1 MIGVNFCSGVDAS
14 TSIDLHPSIRCSFQY
29 RNGTIFFHPHIHS
42 CTIMITTPP
51 KKTCPPLQLFAG
63 WIVSVVL
70 ILLQLVVSYFPPKF
84 TEFFEGDLALSY
96 SVHDTVPYN
105 SFSAAFYPLAM
116 PASFSTATLYPLF
129 CCAYL

>member
-1 MIGVNFCSGVDAS
+1 
-14 TSIDLHPSIRCSFQY
+14 
-29 RNGTIFFHPHIHS
+29 
-42 CTIMITTPP
+42 MITTPP

-70 ILLQLVVSYFPPKF
+70 ILLQLLVSYFPPKF

-96 SVHDTVPYN
+96 SVHDTVPYD
-105 SFSAAFYPLAM
+105 SVSAAFYPLAM
-116 PASFSTATLYPLF
+116 PAFFSTAMLYPLF

>member
-1 MIGVNFCSGVDAS
+1 MIGVDFCSGVDES
-14 TSIDLHPSIRCSFQY
+14 TSLDLHPSMRCSFHC
-29 RNGTIFFHPHIHS
+29 RNEMIASFTFHS
-42 CTIMITTPP
+42 CAIMITTPP

-116 PASFSTATLYPLF
+116 LASFSTATLYPLF

>member
-1 MIGVNFCSGVDAS
+1 
-14 TSIDLHPSIRCSFQY
+14 
-29 RNGTIFFHPHIHS
+29 
-42 CTIMITTPP
+42 MITTPP

-70 ILLQLVVSYFPPKF
+70 ILLQLLVSYFPPKF

-116 PASFSTATLYPLF
+116 LASFSTVTLYPLF